1 MFEKMGIK
9 FMALLFAF
17 MLVMGFGMNLHA
29 ADGFEPEGPADEE
42 YYGGAEGHEAPEG
55 YEQYEP
61 EEYEEYE
68 PGDYEEYEPEG
79 FEEYEPEEY
88 GEPDF

>member
-9 FMALLFAF
+9 LLSLLFAF

-29 ADGFEPEGPADEE
+29 ADGFDAEEPAAEE
-42 YYGGAEGHEAPEG
+42 YGGAEGYEAPEG

-61 EEYEEYE
+61 EGYEEYE
-68 PGDYEEYEPEG
+68 APEG
-79 FEEYEPEEY
+79 YEEYEPEEY
-88 GEPDF
+88 EEPDF